1 MLEIITSGYIP
12 IIAHIERYD
21 YLKVEDYVIIREYG
35 GLISINSSSIRGLFT
50 SKKCKY
56 LLKKEIC
63 DFVCS
68 DCHDSKNR
76 LVSFKGAKRFIK
88 YHLKCRK
95 YYDKLFNHIPVF
107 LND

>member
-1 MLEIITSGYIP
+1 M
-12 IIAHIERYD
+12 
-21 YLKVEDYVIIREYG
+21 
-35 GLISINSSSIRGLFT
+35 
-50 SKKCKY
+50 
-56 LLKKEIC
+56 C

-68 DCHDSKNR
+68 DCHDSKCR